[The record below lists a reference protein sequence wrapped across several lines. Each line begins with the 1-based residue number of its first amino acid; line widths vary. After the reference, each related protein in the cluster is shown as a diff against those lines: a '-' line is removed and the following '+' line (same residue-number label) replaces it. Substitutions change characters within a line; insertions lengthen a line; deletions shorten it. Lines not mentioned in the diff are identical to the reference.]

1 MICRRALIAAGLSYP
16 LAAAAKSPWKGYYA
30 TGTRQGAVRFAGSDG
45 VTLAGTLLLPTWSEL
60 QRVPGIVLVAGSGP
74 TDRDGNNPLV
84 PQHID
89 VLKLI
94 AELLAAAGIAT
105 LRYDKRGIGGSTAR
119 PHGTLAEQERFF
131 SWDNFVGDVAA
142 AHGELVK
149 HDEIKAY
156 ATALLGH
163 SEGGLLVLAA
173 LPAITKNRPHG
184 MVLASTP
191 GRPMREIVRE
201 QVNRGAPNLVD
212 AVTATMAAIEA
223 SGHVPADLPIE
234 LQALFPAYAGPY
246 LQRMLAFDPAQ
257 ALLGL
262 DLACLLLQGAAD
274 RQVVPMGDVQPLID
288 ALSKRS
294 APGEAVV
301 IPAVSHNLKLV
312 SWPGDTG
319 FGGPIAPAVAT
330 KLVDWLVPMLGA

>member
-1 MICRRALIAAGLSYP
+1 MIRRRALIAAGLSFP
-16 LAAAAKSPWKGYYA
+16 GAAAAKSPWKGYYA
-30 TGTRQGAVRFAGSDG
+30 QGTRQRAVRFAGGDG
-45 VTLAGTLLLPTWSEL
+45 ATLAGTLLLPAWSEL

-84 PQHID
+84 PQRID

-105 LRYDKRGIGGSTAR
+105 LRYDKRGIGGSTQR
-119 PHGTLAEQERFF
+119 PHSTLAEQEQFF
-131 SWDNFVGDVAA
+131 SWNNFVGDVAA

-201 QVNRGAPNLVD
+201 QVSRGAPNLVD
-212 AVTATMAAIEA
+212 AVVRTMTAIEV
-223 SGHVPADLPIE
+223 SGHVPADLPPE
-234 LQALFPAYAGPY
+234 LQALFPLHAGPF
-246 LQRMLAFDPAQ
+246 LQRLLAFDPAQ
-257 ALLGL
+257 ALSGL
-262 DLACLLLQGAAD
+262 DLPCLLLQGAAD
-274 RQVVPMGDVQPLID
+274 RQVVPMADVQPLID

-294 APGEAVV
+294 ASGEAVV
-301 IPAVSHNLKLV
+301 VPAVSHNLKLV
-312 SWPGDTG
+312 SWPTDGG
-319 FGGPIAPAVAT
+319 FGGGIAPAAAA